1 MVDARADQGGAGDGE
16 DPGHDDAARNAPTNG
31 GEPTRGA
38 DADDCAGDGVRGA
51 DRNAE
56 ERVAD
61 DGEATGGFGGEASEG
76 RELGDALAHGLD
88 DAPAAGHRAAAHG
101 EIAADDDP
109 VRNFEVRQKAP
120 GHKRSG
126 DDAHAFL
133 RVVKAVAEA
142 EERRGNEL
150 EAAEP
155 AVDSLRAHAADDPTG
170 DDREKSGKAQADDG
184 REEDEQDGLDPAA
197 ENKRAEAGV
206 GDGSATVTAEECVRR
221 AWGQAETESEASA
234 SVCGEQS

>member
-1 MVDARADQGGAGDGE
+1 MVDARADQGGARDGE
-16 DPGHDDAARNAPTNG
+16 DPCDNDAARDAPTNG
-31 GEPTRGA
+31 GEPTGGA
-38 DADDCAGDGVRGA
+38 DANDCAGDRVRGA

-56 ERVAD
+56 ERVAN
-61 DGEATGGFGGEASEG
+61 DGEAASGFGGEAAEG

-109 VRNFEVRQKAP
+109 VGNFKVRQKAP

-126 DDAHAFL
+126 NDAHAFL

-142 EERRGNEL
+142 EQRRGNEL

-155 AVDSLRAHAADDPTG
+155 AVDPLRTHAADDPTG
-170 DDREKSGKAQADDG
+170 DDGEKSGQAQAEDG
-184 REEDEQDGLDPAA
+184 RTEKEEDGLD
-197 ENKRAEAGV
+197 
-206 GDGSATVTAEECVRR
+206 
-221 AWGQAETESEASA
+221 
-234 SVCGEQS
+234 